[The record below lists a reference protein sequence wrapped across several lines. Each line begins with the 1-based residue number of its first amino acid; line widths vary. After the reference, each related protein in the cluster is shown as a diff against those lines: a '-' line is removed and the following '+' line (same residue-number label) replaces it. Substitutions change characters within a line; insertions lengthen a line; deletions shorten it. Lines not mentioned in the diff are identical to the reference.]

1 MAPWSVSR
9 SKRPSQS
16 RCLGASASEGTSGS
30 ESCCRSGGCQRA
42 VLARLVVC
50 VAVTLAEWLG
60 RSFPGSTWPGGGPGQ
75 ALPPVALPLK
85 FAPSKPVAPSP
96 NFACA
101 VFVQRVCVQEWKFRM
116 RCSGPVKRLGE
127 ERLTHNPRMIC
138 GVAHTWLQWRPCLR
152 STLLAARLLRR
163 VQVVIMRGTW
173 LRT

>member
-16 RCLGASASEGTSGS
+16 RCLGASASESTSGS
-30 ESCCRSGGCQRA
+30 ELCCRCQPERA

-50 VAVTLAEWLG
+50 VAVTLAAWPG

-75 ALPPVALPLK
+75 ALPPVALPFM

-96 NFACA
+96 NFPCA

-127 ERLTHNPRMIC
+127 ERLTHNPRMVC
-138 GVAHTWLQWRPCLR
+138 GVAHTRLQWRPCLR

-163 VQVVIMRGTW
+163 FRVVIMRGTR